1 MKTSPLGQ
9 ECNKHAVLFITR
21 QSATLSQR
29 TSLPVED
36 IIKPLAFCHNRL
48 GQLLYQQVFGTAMG
62 SPVSPVIANLVMEDV
77 EQRVASIPVSIP
89 FWRHFVDDVVSAVCR
104 NEMDIRSIS

>member
-1 MKTSPLGQ
+1 MQ
-9 ECNKHAVLFITR
+9 YCFNITG

-48 GQLLYQQVFGTAMG
+48 GQLLYQQVSGTAMG

-77 EQRVASIPVSIP
+77 EQRALVASVPVSIP

-104 NEMDIRSIS
+104 NGYSMY